1 METEITKIIN
11 DKKADLSK
19 LSVKTYANAVNKVMS
34 LIGSTSLADLY
45 LKPTEVI
52 KTLKEKY
59 EKPNTIKT
67 KIASVIVL
75 LRCLD
80 VQGKTSKKAVD
91 IALPLY
97 SKEIESLTGDV
108 KKDLASGEKSDKM
121 KTNWTSAEEVS
132 TLKATLKA
140 LVPDEIKSSKDL
152 AHFRDYVLYMLYDD
166 LPTRNDIA
174 DSKIVFSSPKKHSE
188 LSDEYNYIVLDKRL
202 KKAAYIMNNYKTA
215 KSYGAKQIPL
225 APELYPILVR
235 YKTAVD
241 GFNGGQ
247 SWLFLNNAGTEKLSR
262 NRLGVIYSGLGKSI
276 GKKLS
281 TTINR
286 HIAVSRV
293 IPLDKMKDLADKMG
307 HSVQEQVDV
316 YAKV

>member
-1 METEITKIIN
+1 MEAEISKIIEA
-11 DKKADLSK
+11 KKADLSK
-19 LSVKTYANAVNKVMS
+19 LSIKTYANAVNKVMS
-34 LIGSTSLADLY
+34 LINSTSLPDLY
-45 LKPTEVI
+45 LKAPEVI

-75 LRCLD
+75 LRCTE
-80 VQGKTSKKAVD
+80 VPAKAKKAVD
-91 IALPLY
+91 TALGLY

-121 KTNWTSAEEVS
+121 KTNWTSADEVVA
-132 TLKATLKA
+132 LKATLKG

-174 DSKIVFSSPKKHSE
+174 DTKIVFSSPKKHSE
-188 LSDEYNYIVLDKRL
+188 LSDEWNYIVLDKRL
-202 KKAAYIMNNYKTA
+202 KKAQYIMNNYKTA

-225 APELYPILVR
+225 GAELYPILVR

-247 SWLFLNNAGTEKLSR
+247 NWLFLNNAGTEKLSR

-293 IPLDKMKDLADKMG
+293 IPLDKMKNLADKMG

>member
-1 METEITKIIN
+1 MESEIAKIIEA
-11 DKKADLSK
+11 KKADLSK
-19 LSVKTYANAVNKVMS
+19 LSIKTYANAVNKVLS
-34 LIGSTSLADLY
+34 LINSTTLSDLY
-45 LKPTEVI
+45 IKAPEVI
-52 KTLKEKY
+52 KTLKDKY

-75 LRCLD
+75 LRCLE
-80 VQGKTSKKAVD
+80 VPTKSKKAVD
-91 IALPLY
+91 TALGLY

-174 DSKIVFSSPKKHSE
+174 DTKIVFSSPKKHAE
-188 LSDEYNYIVLDKRL
+188 LSDEWNYIVLDKRL
-202 KKAAYIMNNYKTA
+202 KKAQYIMNNYKTA

-225 APELYPILVR
+225 SAELYPILVR

-247 SWLFLNNAGTEKLSR
+247 NWLFLNNAGTEKLSR

-293 IPLDKMKDLADKMG
+293 IPLDKMKNLADKMG

>member
-1 METEITKIIN
+1 MESEIAKIIEA
-11 DKKADLSK
+11 KKADLSK
-19 LSVKTYANAVNKVMS
+19 LSIKTYANAVNKVMS
-34 LIGSTSLADLY
+34 LINSTSLPDLY
-45 LKPTEVI
+45 LKAPEVI

-75 LRCLD
+75 LRCTE
-80 VQGKTSKKAVD
+80 VPAKAKKAVD
-91 IALPLY
+91 TALGLY

-121 KTNWTSAEEVS
+121 KTNWTSADEVVA
-132 TLKATLKA
+132 LKATLKG

-174 DSKIVFSSPKKHSE
+174 DTKIVFSSPKKHSE
-188 LSDEYNYIVLDKRL
+188 LSDEWNYIVLDKRL
-202 KKAAYIMNNYKTA
+202 KKAQYIMNNYKTA

-225 APELYPILVR
+225 GAELYPILVR

-247 SWLFLNNAGTEKLSR
+247 NWLFLNNAGTEKLSR

-293 IPLDKMKDLADKMG
+293 IPLDKMKNLADKMG

>member
-1 METEITKIIN
+1 MESEIAKIIEA
-11 DKKADLSK
+11 KKADLSK
-19 LSVKTYANAVNKVMS
+19 LSIKTYANAVNKVLS
-34 LIGSTSLADLY
+34 LINSTTLSDLY
-45 LKPTEVI
+45 IKAPEVI
-52 KTLKEKY
+52 KTLKDKY

-75 LRCLD
+75 LRCLE
-80 VQGKTSKKAVD
+80 VPAKSKKAVD
-91 IALPLY
+91 TALGLY

-174 DSKIVFSSPKKHSE
+174 DTKIVFSSPKKHSE
-188 LSDEYNYIVLDKRL
+188 LSDEWNYIVLDKRL
-202 KKAAYIMNNYKTA
+202 KKAQYIMNNYKTA

-225 APELYPILVR
+225 GAELYPILVK

-247 SWLFLNNAGTEKLSR
+247 NWLFLNNAGTEKLSR

-293 IPLDKMKDLADKMG
+293 IPLDKMKNLADKMG

>member
-1 METEITKIIN
+1 MESEIAKTISH
-11 DKKADLSK
+11 KKADLSAM
-19 LSVKTYANAVNKVMS
+19 SIKTYANCVSKVMS
-34 LIGSTSLADLY
+34 LISSTNLHDLF
-45 LKPTEVI
+45 LKAPEVI
-52 KTLKEKY
+52 KTLKSTY

-75 LRCLD
+75 LRCLE
-80 VQGKTSKKAVD
+80 VPAKTKKQID
-91 IALPLY
+91 SALALY

-108 KKDLASGEKSDKM
+108 KKDLASGEKSAKM
-121 KTNWTSAEEVS
+121 KSNWTTDEEVS
-132 TLKATLKA
+132 TLKATLKG
-140 LVPDEIKSSKDL
+140 LVPDVIKSSKDL

-174 DSKIVFSSPKKHSE
+174 DTKIVFSSPKKHAE
-188 LSDEYNYIVLDKRL
+188 LSDEWNYIVLDKRL
-202 KKAAYIMNNYKTA
+202 KKASYIMNQYKTA
-215 KSYGAKQIPL
+215 KSYGAKHIPL
-225 APELYPILVR
+225 GAELYPILVK
-235 YKTAVD
+235 YKSAVD
-241 GFNGGQ
+241 AFNGGQ
-247 SWLFLNNAGTEKLSR
+247 DWLFLNNAGTEKLSR

-307 HSVQEQVDV
+307 HSVTEAVDV

>member
-1 METEITKIIN
+1 MEAEISKIIN

-19 LSVKTYANAVNKVMS
+19 LSIKTYANAVNKVMS

-45 LKPTEVI
+45 LKAPEVI

-67 KIASVIVL
+67 KIASVIVV
-75 LRCLD
+75 LRCLE
-80 VQGKTSKKAVD
+80 VPVKTKKAVD
-91 IALPLY
+91 TALGLY

-140 LVPDEIKSSKDL
+140 LVPDVIKSSKDL

-174 DSKIVFSSPKKHSE
+174 DTKIVFSSPKKHSE

-202 KKAAYIMNNYKTA
+202 KKAGYIMNQYKTA
-215 KSYGAKQIPL
+215 KSYGAKHIPL
-225 APELYPILVR
+225 APELYPILVK

-241 GFNGGQ
+241 AFNGGQ
-247 SWLFLNNAGTEKLSR
+247 NWLFLNNAGTEKLSR

-281 TTINR
+281 TTTNR
-286 HIAVSRV
+286 HIAVTRLV
-293 IPLDKMKDLADKMG
+293 PLQKMKDLADKMG
-307 HSVQEQVDV
+307 NSTDEQVQV

>member
-1 METEITKIIN
+1 MEPEITKIIN

-19 LSVKTYANAVNKVMS
+19 LSVKTYANAVNKVLS
-34 LIGSTSLADLY
+34 LMGSTSLPDLY
-45 LKPTEVI
+45 LKASDVV

-80 VQGKTSKKAVD
+80 VSIKAKKAVD
-91 IALPLY
+91 AALALY
-97 SKEIESLTGDV
+97 AKEIESLTGDV
-108 KKDLASGEKSDKM
+108 KKDLATGEKSDKM
-121 KTNWTSAEEVS
+121 KTNWTSADDVT
-132 TLKATLKA
+132 TLKTNLKT

-174 DSKIVFSSPKKHSE
+174 DSKIVFSSPKKHGE
-188 LSDEYNYIVLDKRL
+188 LSDEWNYIVLDKRL
-202 KKAAYIMNNYKTA
+202 KKAGYIMNQYKTA
-215 KSYGAKQIPL
+215 KSYGAKHITL
-225 APELYPILVR
+225 GAELYPILVK

-241 GFNGGQ
+241 AFNGGQ
-247 SWLFLNNAGTEKLSR
+247 NWLFLNNAGTEKLSR

-293 IPLDKMKDLADKMG
+293 IPLDKMKNLADKMG